1 MFSRNLSVQAIKSS
15 WSRVTRKAGSGPLN
29 MPDFFMKTGSR
40 RLQKL
45 LTETSLQCFSRFVL
59 MMPIE

>member
-1 MFSRNLSVQAIKSS
+1 
-15 WSRVTRKAGSGPLN
+15 